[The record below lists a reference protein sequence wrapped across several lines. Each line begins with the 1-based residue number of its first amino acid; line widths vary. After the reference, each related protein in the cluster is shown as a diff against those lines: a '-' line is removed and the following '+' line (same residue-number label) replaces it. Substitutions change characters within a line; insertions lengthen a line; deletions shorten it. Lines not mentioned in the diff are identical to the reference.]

1 MKLTLNRN
9 TRSAESTIGDL
20 LINDEFFCYV
30 LEDLDRGLTS
40 SMSESEIQ
48 QKKVYAKTAIPKG
61 TYKVVIT
68 FSPRF
73 KQYMPLLLNVKGFV
87 GIRIHS
93 GNTAAHTEGCLIVGM
108 TKSTNFVGQSK
119 IAYSRLM
126 AKLKK
131 VEKTEEIIIEIK

>member
-1 MKLTLNRN
+1 MKLELIRN
-9 TRSAESTIGDL
+9 TRSSESTIGDL
-20 LINDEFFCYV
+20 LIDGQFFCYA
-30 LEDLDRGLTS
+30 LEDFDRGLTS
-40 SMSESEIQ
+40 SMSLAEIT

-73 KQYMPLLLNVKGFV
+73 KQYMPLLLNVKGFQ

-108 TKSTNFVGQSK
+108 SKSTNFVGQSK
-119 IAYSRLM
+119 IAYFRLM

>member
-30 LEDLDRGLTS
+30 LEDFDRGLTS
-40 SMSESEIQ
+40 SMSEAEIQ

-73 KQYMPLLLNVKGFV
+73 KQYMPLLLNVKGFQ
-87 GIRIHS
+87 GIRIHA
-93 GNTAAHTEGCLIVGM
+93 GNNAGHTEGCLILGM

>member
-30 LEDLDRGLTS
+30 LEDFDRGLTS
-40 SMSESEIQ
+40 LMSEAEIK

-93 GNTAAHTEGCLIVGM
+93 GNTAAHTEGCLIVGSS
-108 TKSTNFVGQSK
+108 KGTNFVGGSK
-119 IAYSRLM
+119 IAYEKLM
-126 AKLKK
+126 KTLKK

>member
-1 MKLTLNRN
+1 MILELNRN
-9 TRSAESTIGDL
+9 TRSSKSTIGDL
-20 LINDEFFCYV
+20 LINGEFFCYV
-30 LEDLDRGLTS
+30 LEDFDRGLDNIMTDA
-40 SMSESEIQ
+40 EIKA
-48 QKKVYAKTAIPKG
+48 KKVYAETAIPKG

-73 KQYMPLLLNVKGFV
+73 KQYMPLLLNVKGFQ

-93 GNTAAHTEGCLIVGM
+93 GNTAAHTEGCLIVGL

-119 IAYSRLM
+119 LAYSKLM

-131 VEKTEEIIIEIK
+131 VEKTEEIFITIK

>member
-1 MKLTLNRN
+1 MKLELIRN
-9 TRSAESTIGDL
+9 TRSSESTIGDL
-20 LINDEFFCYV
+20 LIDGQFFCYV
-30 LEDLDRGLTS
+30 LEDFDRGLTS
-40 SMSESEIQ
+40 SMSLAEIT

-73 KQYMPLLLNVKGFV
+73 KQYMPLLLNVKGFQ

>member
-30 LEDLDRGLTS
+30 LEDFDRGLTS

-73 KQYMPLLLNVKGFV
+73 KQYMPLLLNVKGFI
-87 GIRIHS
+87 GIRIHT
-93 GNTAAHTEGCLIVGM
+93 GNVANHSEGCLILGM

>member
-20 LINDEFFCYV
+20 FINDEFFCYV
-30 LEDLDRGLTS
+30 LEDFDRGLTS
-40 SMSESEIQ
+40 SMSVAEIN

-73 KQYMPLLLNVKGFV
+73 KQYMPLLLNVKGFQ
-87 GIRIHS
+87 GIRIHT
-93 GNTAAHTEGCLIVGM
+93 GNTANHSEGCLILGM

>member
-1 MKLTLNRN
+1 MILELNRN
-9 TRSAESTIGDL
+9 TRSSKSTIGDL
-20 LINDEFFCYV
+20 LINGEFFCYV
-30 LEDLDRGLTS
+30 LEDFDRGLDNIMTNA
-40 SMSESEIQ
+40 EIQ
-48 QKKVYAKTAIPKG
+48 SKKVYAETAIPKG

-73 KQYMPLLLNVKGFV
+73 KQYMPLLLNVKGFQ

-93 GNTAAHTEGCLIVGM
+93 GNTAAHTEGCLIVGL

-119 IAYSRLM
+119 LAYSKLM

-131 VEKTEEIIIEIK
+131 VEKTEEIFITIK

>member
-1 MKLTLNRN
+1 MKLELIRN
-9 TRSAESTIGDL
+9 TRSSESTIGDL
-20 LINDEFFCYV
+20 LIDGQFFCYA
-30 LEDLDRGLTS
+30 LEDFDRGLNS
-40 SMSESEIQ
+40 SMNLAEIT

-73 KQYMPLLLNVKGFV
+73 KQYMPLLLNVKGFQ

-131 VEKTEEIIIEIK
+131 VEKTEEIIIEII